1 MRAVTF
7 IIQFATCL
15 IRVATMKTFFQ
26 VLDNAIE
33 ACLLFFGFLF
43 LFTLMSPFVIVMLL
57 ALKAMWG
64 AVLR

>member
-1 MRAVTF
+1 MRVITF
-7 IIQFATCL
+7 LIQFATCF
-15 IRVATMKTFFQ
+15 IRVATMKTFYR
-26 VLDNAIE
+26 VLDNAVE

-43 LFTLMSPFVIVMLL
+43 LFTLMSPFVIVCLM